1 MSGSQLSETVM
12 TPLPPRHMTQDSGY
26 GTADNQ
32 QLKES
37 DTPFITVQRTTSL
50 RPSSP
55 CSHGSPSSSVLRLR
69 VENLPLARNTS
80 QSSLSIM
87 SSSPNVVLKRRVSNQ
102 TSLKSNWGND
112 IPPPT
117 HLLSPLHF
125 LFDADPLEDIDLNAG
140 TTNNNHDSSSDSDHD
155 PEQAKDRELSFD
167 IEKGET
173 SSTVTS
179 NASQEAGAARTNH
192 IASDRPV
199 KADHTPKRLAN
210 AFGPKRAKS
219 LTLRKERW
227 ILDDFD
233 ELKPARHDLPN
244 QRQGKGHQKASSW
257 APFGF
262 VATARRAAVNARA
275 ASVETW
281 VHQKSKSRFLRSNRS
296 GKLSNVANK
305 LSREGGLETIQD
317 LDLASWDRAVQR
329 RKIVEELISSEES
342 YVADLKV
349 LLHVS
354 DTRKLFLR
362 TRRC

>member
-1 MSGSQLSETVM
+1 MSGSQLPEIVM
-12 TPLPPRHMTQDSGY
+12 TPLPHRHMTQDSGC
-26 GTADNQ
+26 GTADDQ
-32 QLKES
+32 QSRES
-37 DTPFITVQRTTSL
+37 DASFITAQRTSSL

-69 VENLPLARNTS
+69 VENLPPARNTS
-80 QSSLSIM
+80 QSSLSIV
-87 SSSPNVVLKRRVSNQ
+87 SSSSNVILKRRVSSQ
-102 TSLKSNWGND
+102 TSLKSNWGNQ

-117 HLLSPLHF
+117 HLLSPSHF
-125 LFDADPLEDIDLNAG
+125 LFDAGPLEDIDLNAG
-140 TTNNNHDSSSDSDHD
+140 STHNTHDSSSDSDHD
-155 PEQAKDRELSFD
+155 PEQATDRELSFD
-167 IEKGET
+167 IKEGET
-173 SSTVTS
+173 LSTVTS
-179 NASQEAGAARTNH
+179 NASQKAGAARTNH

-199 KADHTPKRLAN
+199 KADHTFRRLAN

-227 ILDDFD
+227 ILDDLD
-233 ELKPARHDLPN
+233 ELKPARLDLPK

-262 VATARRAAVNARA
+262 VTTARRATVNAGA
-275 ASVETW
+275 ASEEHW

-296 GKLSNVANK
+296 SRLSNVVNNR
-305 LSREGGLETIQD
+305 SVDGGQETIQS

-342 YVADLKV
+342 YIADLKV

-354 DTRKLFLR
+354 DTQKLIVED
-362 TRRC
+362 